1 LYSLEEKEIDAR
13 KIIKDLEAT
22 NLSGSNKE
30 QGKFAQMIKGLAF
43 SNEEISN
50 QFMKELDKVT
60 TEISKKILGE
70 KKEKK
75 LKEEIISDEL
85 ENIIDRN
92 GLLNVLG
99 TIEEICYLK
108 ADHLRTNWQD
118 EVSAKAWE
126 NDGKLISK
134 ILNKIINEE
143 ISNKKDKAQEFGA
156 KDGSE
161 KGKKKGG
168 LRRNQTLD
176 CRHPELKNKEEEK
189 ILQEF
194 KNLTDEDMRGL
205 LKWLLDWKAAY
216 DYGNM
221 KLANEVKANI
231 IKKFREE
238 QNRDNKIRIKEDI
251 RVGDYI
257 IEAGEQVKIIE
268 PYTLQD
274 FANVINYPA
283 NTESEIVDVIIQMA
297 SSWTLGNISVDFE
310 EVSRHITSKIWD
322 KLKMQVGNKFLKE
335 LERYLDKRFDKNPNI
350 IKEIRGASTYL
361 EKELRKLFKPFGLKV
376 NWTPDSIEIVM
387 PSEDWYWNELSA
399 SGKLEEF
406 NELIQEF
413 GVDYDIVDN
422 VIVIFI

>member
-1 LYSLEEKEIDAR
+1 LYSLEE
-13 KIIKDLEAT
+13 
-22 NLSGSNKE
+22 
-30 QGKFAQMIKGLAF
+30 
-43 SNEEISN
+43 
-50 QFMKELDKVT
+50 
-60 TEISKKILGE
+60 
-70 KKEKK
+70 KEKK

-85 ENIIDRN
+85 ESIIDRN

-134 ILNKIINEE
+134 ILNRIINEE
-143 ISNKKDKAQEFGA
+143 ISNKKEKTQEFGV

-161 KGKKKGG
+161 RGKKKGG
-168 LRRNQTLD
+168 LRRNQTPD
-176 CRHPELKNKEEEK
+176 CRHPELKNKK
-189 ILQEF
+189 
-194 KNLTDEDMRGL
+194 
-205 LKWLLDWKAAY
+205 
-216 DYGNM
+216 
-221 KLANEVKANI
+221 
-231 IKKFREE
+231 EE
-238 QNRDNKIRIKEDI
+238 QNRNNKIQIKEDV
-251 RVGDYI
+251 RVGNYI
-257 IEAGEQVKIIE
+257 IETGEQVKIIE

-297 SSWTLGNISVDFE
+297 SSWTLGNIVVDFS
-310 EVSRHITSKIWD
+310 EVSHHITSKIWD

-350 IKEIRGASTYL
+350 IKEIRGVSTHL

-387 PSEDWYWNELSA
+387 PNEDWYWNELSA